1 MESGNEQSQ
10 GDMTKDTEDS
20 TQLANS
26 QNTEECEGTDMT
38 IDDSGFTPV
47 RSKRKLK
54 VGSGG
59 SQSRK
64 KGLTEKE
71 RQITTGKDTET
82 EPSSDPETNVDTD
95 SDEDQEIVNKKTGT
109 YRDREI
115 KQFLQKTKNM
125 KGVKVEQYFP
135 NKLNFVESTTTVI
148 KKKSKNFTDQEI
160 YRLKKFVTRTR
171 QDLKMVG
178 PWQGFNSAALLQ
190 VHCQHHKG
198 HPQKSLKDLEIGI
211 VELQALAES
220 TGDRR
225 HVEDLKV
232 KKVLMAD
239 LLGTKAQ
246 GALIRSRFKGAN
258 EMDAPSKYFFRLE
271 KKNGQS
277 RLIHTLRTGNG
288 QYITHTDEIRRYAT
302 DFCQD
307 LYRSEH
313 RDNKELLDT
322 FYQGL
327 PKVSSEDNAAL
338 EGLLVL
344 EELR

>member
-160 YRLKKFVTRTR
+160 YRLKKKWWDHGKVLIQQLCCKYTVNITRDIT
-171 QDLKMVG
+171 
-178 PWQGFNSAALLQ
+178 
-190 VHCQHHKG
+190 
-198 HPQKSLKDLEIGI
+198 KSLKDLEIGI